1 MDQRVPCWAG
11 DVLVACAKSNCNRQ
25 SRHTITTSHKRRLQ
39 GIRAIFKSVAPVA
52 AARTGHS
59 FLILFL
65 IAWLAVPQ
73 TGHADDRLP
82 KDAHA
87 DKIRV
92 LKSKRTLELLDHDKI
107 LNKYKIALGS
117 QPVGK
122 KEHQGDHKTPEGL
135 YFIDHRNEHSHFY
148 RSFHISYPN
157 AEDRLRAKKSGAA
170 PGGDIMIHGLP
181 NGYAWIG
188 SRHRLRDWTDG
199 CIAVTNDAIDE
210 IWRAVADGTPIEIK
224 P

>member
-1 MDQRVPCWAG
+1 
-11 DVLVACAKSNCNRQ
+11 
-25 SRHTITTSHKRRLQ
+25 
-39 GIRAIFKSVAPVA
+39 VA

-65 IAWLAVPQ
+65 IAWLAAPQ

-82 KDAHA
+82 NDAHA
-87 DKIRV
+87 DKVRV

-107 LNKYKIALGS
+107 LKKYKIALGS

-135 YFIDHRNEHSHFY
+135 YFIDHRNEHSQFY

-157 AEDRLRAKKSGAA
+157 AEDACGPKSQVQR
-170 PGGDIMIHGLP
+170 P
-181 NGYAWIG
+181 
-188 SRHRLRDWTDG
+188 
-199 CIAVTNDAIDE
+199 
-210 IWRAVADGTPIEIK
+210 VARS
-224 P
+224 